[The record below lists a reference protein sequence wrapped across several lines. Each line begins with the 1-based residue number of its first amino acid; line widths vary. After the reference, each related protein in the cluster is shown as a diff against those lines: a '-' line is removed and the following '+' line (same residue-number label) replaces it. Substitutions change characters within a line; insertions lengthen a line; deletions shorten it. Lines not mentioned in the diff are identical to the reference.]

1 MLWSLIFL
9 FARTLPVTDELAMD
23 PVVHAQF
30 VELLRQGGYGWL
42 NTERAAF
49 IIREA
54 NGDYRFVAWP
64 FMHRDLEAD
73 YRGTIPDGLVAIV
86 HTHPNIAPKPSPGDC
101 ETARR
106 LAVSV
111 FVLTASNIYIATS
124 RGEIVAAVTDSPWA
138 R

>member
-9 FARTLPVTDELAMD
+9 VAGTLPVTDELAMD
-23 PVVHAQF
+23 PVVHARF
-30 VELLRQGGYGWL
+30 VELLRQGGYGWFK
-42 NTERAAF
+42 TERAAF

-64 FMHRDLEAD
+64 FTHKDLEAY

-86 HTHPNIAPKPSPGDC
+86 HTHPNTAKQPSPGDC

-106 LAVSV
+106 LAISV
-111 FVLTASNIYIATS
+111 FVLTANNIYVATS
-124 RGEIVAAVTDSPWA
+124 CGEIVAVVTDSSWA